1 MRFRLAALVVALL
14 VGRSA
19 ADSVAVVL
27 ELEGA
32 LTENRGQ
39 FLLMVENEGS
49 WALDLNGFDRETA
62 RKSPGARVRITGSVT
77 VRTAGNQLILADR
90 IVRVNL
96 FAVGRPG
103 GLKVTK
109 IVPGSPA
116 ESKLSV
122 NDIITEINGKS
133 VVSKEKLVELVGS
146 LRGKPIT
153 VVIIRE
159 GISKTVEG
167 ITLRTA
173 DTPLG
178 VYTEPVLSWGLGGM
192 AMPTDPGPAR
202 PNK

>member
-1 MRFRLAALVVALL
+1 MKFRLAAVLAVMIA
-14 VGRSA
+14 GRST
-19 ADSVAVVL
+19 ADGVAIVL
-27 ELEGA
+27 ELEGTLA
-32 LTENRGQ
+32 DNRGQ
-39 FLLMVENEGS
+39 FVLMVENEGS
-49 WALDLNGFDRETA
+49 WVLDLNGFDRETA
-62 RKSPGARVRITGSVT
+62 RKSPGARVRVTGSAQ

-90 IVRVNL
+90 VVHVNL

-109 IVPGSPA
+109 VVPGSPA
-116 ESKLSV
+116 ENKLAV

-133 VVSKEKLVELVGS
+133 VASKEKLVEMVGS

-153 VVIIRE
+153 VVIIRD

-202 PNK
+202 PIK